1 MDRWT
6 LPLPPCRC
14 LQGLTSWVEEV
25 LTFRKW
31 TQREF
36 TMCYPHVLQGE
47 TRRHLLTHFDSYLS
61 CFSCF
66 LYYIVLQPQ
75 EAQQQLKDAE
85 GEAVKEVSKVATLS
99 SQFARRWAHFL
110 PPTKLCKA
118 WHLHCPAVQPGLD
131 PGNGNGWTLGFSSQ
145 RKKHV
150 NMSHCPTISVVV
162 GNQRIPEKSIAPPTH
177 SAILSFGS
185 SFGSSP
191 RPYHLSRI

>member
-6 LPLPPCRC
+6 LPLPPCSC

-85 GEAVKEVSKVATLS
+85 GAEAVKGQQSGNSFVAICS
-99 SQFARRWAHFL
+99 SLGTFSARQSCARL
-110 PPTKLCKA
+110 GIST
-118 WHLHCPAVQPGLD
+118 VQPSSPDWTQAMETDGHLD
-131 PGNGNGWTLGFSSQ
+131 FQAKEKTCKHESLSYHFSGRWQS
-145 RKKHV
+145 KNTWEIDCTPHALC
-150 NMSHCPTISVVV
+150 HSVV
-162 GNQRIPEKSIAPPTH
+162 GEQLRKQP
-177 SAILSFGS
+177 
-185 SFGSSP
+185 
-191 RPYHLSRI
+191 

>member
-6 LPLPPCRC
+6 LPLPPCSC
-14 LQGLTSWVEEV
+14 LQGLTSLVEEV

-85 GEAVKEVSKVATLS
+85 GAEAVKEVSKVATLS

-110 PPTKLCKA
+110 PDK
-118 WHLHCPAVQPGLD
+118 AVQGLAS
-131 PGNGNGWTLGFSSQ
+131 PLSSRPARIGPRQ
-145 RKKHV
+145 WKRMDTWIFKPKKKHV
-150 NMSHCPTISVVV
+150 NMSHYPTISVVV

-177 SAILSFGS
+177 SAILSLGS